1 MLDKYSLYG
10 IPYSLYTGCARPYLI
25 KDGISFRDLD
35 EVLDIT
41 LERRIGHENNL
52 EIWL

>member
-25 KDGISFRDLD
+25 KNGISFRDLD
-35 EVLDIT
+35 EVLGPQTPKPLIKT
-41 LERRIGHENNL
+41 VIS
-52 EIWL
+52 